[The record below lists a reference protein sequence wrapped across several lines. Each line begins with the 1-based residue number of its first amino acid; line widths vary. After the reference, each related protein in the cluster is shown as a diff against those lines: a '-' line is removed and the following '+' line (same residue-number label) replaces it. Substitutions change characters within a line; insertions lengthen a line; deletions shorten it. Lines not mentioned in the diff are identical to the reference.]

1 MTEQQTPYKLPL
13 ENDLIPR
20 KAIYD
25 KNKAFVAECDSIE
38 IAESL
43 IRAANFHK
51 EAVEVINAL
60 LLWDKRENDTSLQS
74 QNARMITMDLCRDVF
89 DMAKAFKAKLKEAQ
103 DDVPYKSDSELAQ
116 EIDENIG
123 HGIFEEAQ
131 DE

>member
-1 MTEQQTPYKLPL
+1 MTEQHTPYKLPL

-43 IRAANFHK
+43 IRAANHIK
-51 EAVEVINAL
+51 EAVDILDDITTPIYLGDVNRQFRAGFNYAMKLICERI
-60 LLWDKRENDTSLQS
+60 DKFLHR
-74 QNARMITMDLCRDVF
+74 I
-89 DMAKAFKAKLKEAQ
+89 
-103 DDVPYKSDSELAQ
+103 
-116 EIDENIG
+116 
-123 HGIFEEAQ
+123 EEAQ